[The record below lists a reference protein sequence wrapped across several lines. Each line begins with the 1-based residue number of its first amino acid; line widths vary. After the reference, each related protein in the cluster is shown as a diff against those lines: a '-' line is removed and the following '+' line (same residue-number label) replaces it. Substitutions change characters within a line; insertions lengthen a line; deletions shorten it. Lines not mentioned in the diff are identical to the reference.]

1 MKRTVIRLPDWL
13 HAALTQKG
21 RQEGASLNQTMVA
34 TLEAAI
40 LTAHIDEYLA
50 DIWLGAI
57 TCYCL
62 IRSGERYAFVWG
74 ADTFPTE
81 EGMVPAVNVELAD
94 EGIMWFTTVEG
105 ARGAAAEAFAALE
118 QQGEDV
124 TDLREA
130 FGLSVGLE

>member
-1 MKRTVIRLPDWL
+1 VKRITLRCSDWL
-13 HAALTQKG
+13 HEALTNKG

-50 DIWLGAI
+50 DIWLGEL
-57 TCYCL
+57 TRYCL
-62 IRSGERYAFVWG
+62 VRSGDRFAFVWG
-74 ADTFPTE
+74 ADTFPTDDDLIP
-81 EGMVPAVNVELAD
+81 VTNVELAE
-94 EGIMWFTTVEG
+94 EGIMWFATIEG

-124 TDLREA
+124 ADLREA
-130 FGLSVGLE
+130 FGLSD

>member
-1 MKRTVIRLPDWL
+1 MKRITLRCSDWL

-21 RQEGASLNQTMVA
+21 RAEGESLNETILA
-34 TLEAAI
+34 ILENAI

-62 IRSGERYAFVWG
+62 IRSGDRFAFVWG

-81 EGMVPAVNVELAD
+81 ENLVPAVNVELAD

-118 QQGEDV
+118 QDGEDM
-124 TDLREA
+124 TEFREA
-130 FGLSVGLE
+130 FGLPD

>member
-1 MKRTVIRLPDWL
+1 M
-13 HAALTQKG
+13 
-21 RQEGASLNQTMVA
+21 
-34 TLEAAI
+34 
-40 LTAHIDEYLA
+40 
-50 DIWLGAI
+50 
-57 TCYCL
+57 
-62 IRSGERYAFVWG
+62 WG

-81 EGMVPAVNVELAD
+81 ENLVPAVNVELAD

-130 FGLSVGLE
+130 FGLPD